1 MKRFLPVLVAA
12 LPAVFGSAA
21 VHAQAATAPAASA
34 PASAPAPGVRAEVAT
49 AVNGAAELQRAG
61 KPADALAAIDK
72 ALAALPSPTPVE
84 TAVLQRARGQ
94 LASQLDQAA
103 VAVKAF
109 EAAHA
114 TNALAAADRLVVEE
128 SLALTNFGAKNY
140 AASLDWAR
148 KAVANGSQRPGLR
161 PLIVRAAYLAGDWRS
176 TVRELEAQIQA
187 GAKLGDE
194 DLRILAS
201 AYDKLKDEAGYTRTL
216 ERLLREY
223 PRPEYWGD
231 LLARVPRQP
240 GWQPRLEI
248 DLYRLRMQLDAMDE
262 AEDYLVLAD
271 NAARVGLP
279 AEALSVVEAGF
290 AKGLL
295 GKGPQAA
302 EHRKLRTQLTK
313 TAADDRATLQAAAQR
328 APAAADARQANATL
342 TTGAALVSIGQ
353 HERGLEFMRAALG
366 GPLADPAQARLEYAL
381 ALHRAGRTPEAV
393 DTLRTLG
400 RSNDALGM
408 LARLWAV
415 ALAPKKS

>member
-1 MKRFLPVLVAA
+1 MKRFLPVLVAVW
-12 LPAVFGSAA
+12 PAVFGAA
-21 VHAQAATAPAASA
+21 AAHAQATPAPAASA
-34 PASAPAPGVRAEVAT
+34 PVSAVRAEVVT

-61 KPADALAAIDK
+61 KPADALAALDK
-72 ALAALPSPTPVE
+72 ALAALPSPTPPE

-94 LASQLDQAA
+94 LASQLDQPA

-109 EAAHA
+109 EAAYA
-114 TNALAAADRLVVEE
+114 TNALAPADRLVVEE

-140 AASLDWAR
+140 AAALDWAR
-148 KAVANGSQRPGLR
+148 KAVANGSQRPGLKAV
-161 PLIVRAAYLAGDWRS
+161 IVRAAYLAGDWQS
-176 TVRELEAQIQA
+176 TVRELEAQSQA

-248 DLYRLRMQLDAMDE
+248 DLYRLRMQLDAMDD

-271 NAARVGLP
+271 SAARVGLP

-302 EHRKLRTQLTK
+302 EHRKLRAQLAK
-313 TAADDRATLQAAAQR
+313 SAAEDRATLQAAAQR
-328 APAAADARQANATL
+328 PPAAADARQANATL

-366 GPLADPAQARLEYAL
+366 GPLADPAQARLEFAL

-400 RSNDALGM
+400 RSNDAIGM